1 MVISIFPRTIVVVFS
16 EDEISYDAIKEVIAS
31 NTKILSIRKRGNN
44 VRINA
49 AGSCEELYRVI
60 YNLTVT
66 AVDTDI
72 NIS

>member
-1 MVISIFPRTIVVVFS
+1 MPIIGNTVIIH
-16 EDEISYDAIKEVIAS
+16 
-31 NTKILSIRKRGNN
+31 
-44 VRINA
+44 A

-60 YNLTVT
+60 YDLTPT